1 MQNTCTTVWN
11 NSLQTIKANIPNQS
25 YRTWFEPISALKL
38 EGNVLTV
45 QVPSLFFYEWLEEH
59 YVGLLRKTVKQ
70 QLGEEGRLEYNIV
83 VDNKSS
89 NSGSPYTTKMPSSGN
104 AAAPNPQSPS
114 VASPAAGKDI
124 RNPFVI
130 PGAKRMNVDPQLN
143 SNYTLENYV
152 EGDCNRLAR
161 SAGFAVA
168 AKPGATSFNP
178 LMIYGAVGLGKT
190 HLAQAIGNEI
200 KRTHPEKL
208 VIFVSCEKFC
218 QQFVESLKNNTI
230 NDFVNFY
237 QAMDVIIMDDVHN
250 FAGKE
255 KTQDIFFHIF
265 NHLHQSGKQII
276 ITSDKA
282 PKDLSGLEERLLSR
296 FKWGLSADLQI
307 PDLETRIA
315 ILKKKMYA
323 DGIDLPAEVVEYV
336 AHNIDNNVRE
346 LEGAMVSLLA
356 QSTLNKKDIDL
367 PLAKSMLKN
376 FIKNTSKEVSMD
388 FIQKLVCE
396 YFEVPV
402 NLVNS
407 PTRKREVV
415 QARQISMYLSKSMTK
430 SSLKSIGAY
439 HGGRDHS
446 TVIYA
451 CQTVNDLMGTDKKFK
466 GYVNDIQKKLQMN

>member
-25 YRTWFEPISALKL
+25 YKTWFEPISALKL

-70 QLGEEGRLEYNIV
+70 ELGEDGRLEYNIV
-83 VDNKSS
+83 VDKTS
-89 NSGSPYTTKMPSSGN
+89 NSGSPYTTNMPSHGN
-104 AAAPNPQSPS
+104 TAASAKSQGFPQAETLS
-114 VASPAAGKDI
+114 KDL

-130 PGAKRMNVDPQLN
+130 PGLKKLNVDPQLN
-143 SNYTLENYV
+143 RNYTLENYI

-200 KRTHPEKL
+200 KRTHPDKL

-315 ILKKKMYA
+315 ILKKKMHA
-323 DGIDLPAEVVEYV
+323 DGIELPAEVVEYV

-367 PLAKSMLKN
+367 SLAKTMLKN
-376 FIKNTSKEVSMD
+376 FIKNTTKEISLE
-388 FIQKLVCE
+388 FIQKLVCA

-402 NLVNS
+402 DLIKS

-415 QARQISMYLSKSMTK
+415 QARQISMYLSKSLTK
-430 SSLKSIGAY
+430 SSLKSIGAFY
-439 HGGRDHS
+439 GGRDHS

-451 CQTVNDLMGTDKKFK
+451 CQTVEDLIETDKKFK
-466 GYVNDIQKKLQMN
+466 GYVDDIHKKLKMS